1 MIDKQT
7 SDSETILDEIVTQP
21 YKYGFKT
28 AIETEEF
35 PKGINLNIVE
45 QISLK
50 KNEPQFLKDFRIKA
64 FKNWQKMQNPKWA
77 YIKLPAVNYQEIQY
91 YSIPKTKTKLGS
103 LDDADPELLKTFEKL
118 GVSLNEQKLL
128 ANVAVDAVFDSV
140 SIGTTFK
147 KQLQKS
153 ASYFVP

>member
-64 FKNWQKMQNPKWA
+64 FKNWQKNA
-77 YIKLPAVNYQEIQY
+77 
-91 YSIPKTKTKLGS
+91 
-103 LDDADPELLKTFEKL
+103 
-118 GVSLNEQKLL
+118 
-128 ANVAVDAVFDSV
+128 
-140 SIGTTFK
+140 
-147 KQLQKS
+147 KS
-153 ASYFVP
+153 